1 MLPAIL
7 KHTALARTEAHH
19 LFCFSLCML
28 NYSFVC
34 GANYNPS
41 NMANWRVRDAVAE
54 DVPDILRMIKVMKSA
69 STFHCFHLLGQI
81 NLTAGHLISPVRGS

>member
-1 MLPAIL
+1 
-7 KHTALARTEAHH
+7 
-19 LFCFSLCML
+19 
-28 NYSFVC
+28 
-34 GANYNPS
+34 
-41 NMANWRVRDAVAE
+41 MANWRVRDAVAE